1 MGYEKVTDFQD
12 KDAPQTDWEPYLDNG
27 KKNTVMLDFRN
38 PFKIRIPTSLIYIR
52 EKDRQDGWQEFTELR
67 LSALTH
73 TGDDLKLNHP
83 KYFILRLN
91 LYCEKKQ
98 IGSWYVPLQSNCN
111 YMLYDFGMEHLMTDD
126 YVYFDEIEFESLQ
139 TCKVTAYLGDMWI
152 LQRKVE
158 HNVSIAFTDK
168 FHKKMNK
175 YITTTAEHSHP
186 DSHELKLTS
195 LANIRQ
201 GTPIRI
207 GDELHIVK
215 NTPIE
220 SVNKVTFTEIYNG
233 ETLRFAYSG
242 NTPVYLCIPAWYK
255 DLAQVDV
262 TFPCFYIKTMLPE
275 GSYEHSIMTTRKDS
289 YRVIGEQVQVAL
301 RKSIDVVKIMVEIHI
316 IAYND
321 DLASEM
327 YFFFRS
333 LIDDQGFIDICG
345 ESTEYQIEDFQQID
359 SDPDTDGTEPHSVI
373 TLAVFVRDNVH
384 ARKYLNFPAIKSIS
398 IDVESTTDIS
408 DI

>member
-1 MGYEKVTDFQD
+1 
-12 KDAPQTDWEPYLDNG
+12 
-27 KKNTVMLDFRN
+27 
-38 PFKIRIPTSLIYIR
+38 
-52 EKDRQDGWQEFTELR
+52 
-67 LSALTH
+67 
-73 TGDDLKLNHP
+73 
-83 KYFILRLN
+83 
-91 LYCEKKQ
+91 
-98 IGSWYVPLQSNCN
+98 
-111 YMLYDFGMEHLMTDD
+111 
-126 YVYFDEIEFESLQ
+126 
-139 TCKVTAYLGDMWI
+139 
-152 LQRKVE
+152 
-158 HNVSIAFTDK
+158 
-168 FHKKMNK
+168 
-175 YITTTAEHSHP
+175 
-186 DSHELKLTS
+186 
-195 LANIRQ
+195 
-201 GTPIRI
+201 
-207 GDELHIVK
+207 
-215 NTPIE
+215 
-220 SVNKVTFTEIYNG
+220 
-233 ETLRFAYSG
+233 
-242 NTPVYLCIPAWYK
+242 VYLCIPAWYK

-345 ESTEYQIEDFQQID
+345 ESTEYQLEDVQQID